1 MCGVPQKYW
10 HQGTVFGLLVD
21 RTGPVVLCVLGGV
34 LQSLALLMM
43 GLVEGDPSSVW
54 DPLLLAFVLS
64 GIGGT
69 ALMVQSLKLAFIV
82 APKHFTLV
90 MALAN
95 CLVDSSSVVPLGLY
109 RLHVAGLSRGEVFS
123 GYAILCLVLSMCLA
137 YSWCGPPNAR
147 LCAANRKERNAAE
160 SNEESKRQGV
170 VSTSHPR
177 LHGLSLKEQLYS
189 MEFAFAVVFMMT
201 QVFRSNSYLGI
212 IKEILQ
218 DLGDA
223 EIDNFYTQILTI
235 LLPASTLL
243 IPAFDVCMKK
253 GGFAVTFLVVSL
265 LGLTWNVV
273 MLIPSL
279 WVQVIGFAAFSNF
292 RGLLFASFF
301 TFIGHSFGNRTFGRI
316 NAILWFLT
324 FLLSLLVWPIT
335 ELSKT
340 WTGDMTF
347 MSIFLL
353 ILFVPAFILLL
364 VLAFHLRKHPAG
376 DIAQT
381 VPKTPK
387 AETQNEPH
395 I

>member
-1 MCGVPQKYW
+1 MCSTSVYQ
-10 HQGTVFGLLVD
+10 QGTVFGLLVD

-34 LQSLALLMM
+34 LQSLGLVMM
-43 GLVEGDPSSVW
+43 GLVDGDPSSVL

-69 ALMVQSLKLAFIV
+69 ALMIQSLKLAFIV

-109 RLHVAGLSRGEVFS
+109 RLHRAGLSREAIFS
-123 GYAILCLVLSMCLA
+123 GYAILCFVLSMCLA

-147 LCAANRKERNAAE
+147 LSAANRKERNAGE
-160 SNEESKRQGV
+160 SNEESKPQGS

-177 LHGLSLKEQLYS
+177 LHGLSVKEQLYS

-201 QVFRSNSYLGI
+201 QAFRSNAYLGT
-212 IKEILQ
+212 IKEILR

-223 EIDNFYTQILTI
+223 DHLYTQILTI

-243 IPAFDVCMKK
+243 IPAFDFCMKK

-279 WVQVIGFAAFSNF
+279 WVQVIGFAAFTNF

-347 MSIFLL
+347 MSVFLL

-376 DIAQT
+376 DIVQT
-381 VPKTPK
+381 KT
-387 AETQNEPH
+387 EVTHNED